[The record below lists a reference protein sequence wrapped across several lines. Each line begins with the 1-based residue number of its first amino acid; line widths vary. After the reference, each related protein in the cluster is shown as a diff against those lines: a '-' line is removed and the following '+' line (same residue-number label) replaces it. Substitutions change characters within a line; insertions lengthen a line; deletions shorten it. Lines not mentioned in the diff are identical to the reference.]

1 LGVAKLDKSMPE
13 IIERAIQVD
22 LSPYVRDGYM
32 MMFIYLPLT
41 FGEDFTTYVGQI
53 IQPILKALADDSEF
67 VRDTAIKAGQ
77 RIVNTYAE
85 TAISLFLPELEKGL
99 FDGNWRIRFS
109 SVQLL
114 GDLLYKIS
122 GVVGKMSTESA
133 HEDDNFGTEKGSSA
147 IITALGRERRNK
159 VYSGLYMG
167 RSDVSLQVRQA
178 ALHVWKIIV
187 SNTPKTLR
195 EILPTLFSL
204 LLGCLASKNHDK
216 RQIAASTLVD
226 IVKKLGER
234 VLPDIIP
241 ILENGLNSDRSEQ
254 RQGVCIGLT
263 EIMANTSRDNIL
275 LFSDSLVPTV
285 TRALMDPLSD
295 VRYYAAK
302 TFDNLH
308 AMIGVKCLD
317 DVVIHLFEEMKKTQ
331 NKEMSERA
339 LDGLKQV
346 MKVKSRVILPYL
358 IPHLT
363 QPPVNINA
371 LCKLCCCAST
381 DVLSRHLNKILTTLV
396 TAIAVAN
403 KNNVGEK
410 DEENAEKHSA
420 FLAECESLLLSIND
434 PEGVHTIITDL
445 IGHAISSDQS
455 NMKSTALDMLTW
467 FCEKTDADFS
477 DHIDDLIKAL
487 MSLFTEKNELIVA
500 KAWNCLNSILEPLKG
515 LTLLQ
520 RLSTIRNS
528 VRLIVQSQV
537 YQESRIF
544 DMYGN
549 TDSKI
554 YVPGFCLPKKG
565 LSCILPIF
573 KEGLLNGSPDIKE
586 QSAATLCE
594 CIRLSDSASLR
605 ASVMAI
611 TGPLIRVLG
620 ERYSSSLKSVLLDA
634 IYFLLI
640 KVDITLRPFLPQLQ
654 PTFLK
659 NLNDINRTIRLKS
672 GFALAKLLFMNP
684 KMDTIIIELL
694 NYTKS
699 NEDILIKETLLNT
712 LRLCLNNV
720 GSKLQEETKTQVLK
734 FLHTE
739 DYIFNTEYS
748 LRAVTAGAL
757 GSLAPYLND
766 KDFDMLFKDVLG
778 NYKIV
783 TLFCQVRY
791 LNNSQYLGILGVDRD
806 FLGCEC
812 LAPRFIGKK

>member
-1 LGVAKLDKSMPE
+1 MPE

-99 FDGNWRIRFS
+99 FDSNWRIRFS

-133 HEDDNFGTEKGSSA
+133 HEDDNFGTEKGSAA
-147 IITALGRERRNK
+147 IITALGKERRNK

-195 EILPTLFSL
+195 EILPTLFGL
-204 LLGCLASKNHDK
+204 LLGCLASANHDK

-241 ILENGLNSDRSEQ
+241 ILENGLNSERSEQ

-263 EIMANTSRDNIL
+263 EIMANTSRDNIIA
-275 LFSDSLVPTV
+275 FSDSLVPTV
-285 TRALMDPLSD
+285 CRALMDPLPD
-295 VRYYAAK
+295 VRYFAAK

-308 AMIGVKCLD
+308 NMIGLKALD
-317 DVVIHLFEEMKKTQ
+317 EVVLYLFEELKKNETQ
-331 NKEMSERA
+331 KSREISDRA
-339 LDGLKQV
+339 LDGLKQI

-358 IPHLT
+358 IPHLM

-381 DVLSRHLNKILTTLV
+381 DVLSKHLNKILTTLV
-396 TAIAVAN
+396 NAIAIAN
-403 KNNVGEK
+403 KNNQSITTEK
-410 DEENAEKHSA
+410 IVSDESNT
-420 FLAECESLLLSIND
+420 FITECESLLLSIND
-434 PEGVHTIITDL
+434 PEGVQTIITDL
-445 IGHAISSDQS
+445 IGHAISSEQS
-455 NMKSTALDMLTW
+455 ITKLTALDMLAW
-467 FCEKTDADFS
+467 FCEKTDADYI
-477 DHIDDLIKAL
+477 DHIDDLIRAL
-487 MSLFTEKNELIVA
+487 MSLFTEKNENIVV

-515 LTLLQ
+515 NTLIQ
-520 RLSTIRNS
+520 RLPTIRQS
-528 VRLIVQSQV
+528 IRLIAQSPV
-537 YQESRIF
+537 FHESRLF
-544 DMYGN
+544 DAYGN

-554 YVPGFCLPKKG
+554 HLPGFCLPKKG
-565 LSCILPIF
+565 LSCILPVF

-594 CIRLSDSASLR
+594 CIRLSDSASLK

-620 ERYSSSLKSVLLDA
+620 ERYSSSLKSVILDA
-634 IYFLLI
+634 IYFLLL
-640 KVDITLRPFLPQLQ
+640 KVEITLKPFLPQLQ

-659 NLNDINRTIRLKS
+659 NLVDINRTIRLKS

-684 KMDTIIIELL
+684 KMDTIINELL
-694 NYTKS
+694 NYIKS
-699 NEDILIKETLLNT
+699 NEDVLIKETLLNT
-712 LRLCLNNV
+712 LRLCINNI
-720 GSKLQEETKTQVLK
+720 GSNLQDETKSLVLK

-739 DYIFNTEYS
+739 DYVFNTEYS
-748 LRAVTAGAL
+748 IRAVSSGSI
-757 GSLAPYLND
+757 GSLAPYSNE
-766 KDFDMLFKDVLG
+766 KDFTLLFKDVLG
-778 NYKIV
+778 S
-783 TLFCQVRY
+783 FY
-791 LNNSQYLGILGVDRD
+791 L
-806 FLGCEC
+806 
-812 LAPRFIGKK
+812 

>member
-1 LGVAKLDKSMPE
+1 MPE

-99 FDGNWRIRFS
+99 FDSNWRIRFS

-133 HEDDNFGTEKGSSA
+133 HEDDNFGTEKGSAA
-147 IITALGRERRNK
+147 IITALGKERRNK

-195 EILPTLFSL
+195 EILPTLFGL
-204 LLGCLASKNHDK
+204 LLGCLASANHDK

-241 ILENGLNSDRSEQ
+241 ILENGLNSERSEQ

-263 EIMANTSRDNIL
+263 EIMANTSRDNIIA
-275 LFSDSLVPTV
+275 FSDSLVPTV
-285 TRALMDPLSD
+285 CRALMDPLPD
-295 VRYYAAK
+295 VRYFAAK

-308 AMIGVKCLD
+308 NMIGVKALD
-317 DVVIHLFEEMKKTQ
+317 EVVLHLFEELKKNQNNNSKQ
-331 NKEMSERA
+331 NKEISDRA

-358 IPHLT
+358 IPHLM

-381 DVLSRHLNKILTTLV
+381 DVLSKHLNKILTTLV
-396 TAIAVAN
+396 NAIAIAN
-403 KNNVGEK
+403 KNKQTTSNETIVS
-410 DEENAEKHSA
+410 DEDSNT
-420 FLAECESLLLSIND
+420 FIAECESLLLSIND
-434 PEGVHTIITDL
+434 PDGVQTIITDL
-445 IGHAISSDQS
+445 IGHAVSSEQS
-455 NMKSTALDMLTW
+455 ITKLTALDMLAW
-467 FCEKTDADFS
+467 FCEKTDADYS
-477 DHIDDLIKAL
+477 DHIDELIRAL
-487 MSLFTEKNELIVA
+487 MSLFTDKNENIVI

-515 LTLLQ
+515 NTLIQ
-520 RLSTIRNS
+520 RLPTIRQS
-528 VRLIVQSQV
+528 IRLIVQSPL
-537 YQESRIF
+537 YNEARLF
-544 DMYGN
+544 DTYGN

-554 YVPGFCLPKKG
+554 YLPGFCLPKKG

-586 QSAATLCE
+586 QSAAALCE
-594 CIRLSDSASLR
+594 CIRLSDSTSLK

-620 ERYSSSLKSVLLDA
+620 ERYSSSLKSVILDA
-634 IYFLLI
+634 IYFLLL
-640 KVDITLRPFLPQLQ
+640 KVEITLKPFLPQLQ

-694 NYTKS
+694 NYIKS
-699 NEDILIKETLLNT
+699 NDDILIKETLLNT
-712 LRLCLNNV
+712 LRLCINNI
-720 GSKLQEETKTQVLK
+720 GGNLQDETKSQVLR

-739 DYIFNTEYS
+739 EYVFNPEHS
-748 LRAVTAGAL
+748 IRAVTSGTI
-757 GSLAPYLND
+757 GSLAPYLNE
-766 KDFDMLFKDVLG
+766 KEFSLLFKDVLG
-778 NYKIV
+778 K
-783 TLFCQVRY
+783 
-791 LNNSQYLGILGVDRD
+791 
-806 FLGCEC
+806 
-812 LAPRFIGKK
+812 